1 MLFTSSSYNENKRAK
16 KRKRSL
22 KKWKE
27 GAVMSIAQFD
37 EIYDICCEEEDEVT
51 LLVKVKIPIEHS
63 KLMKDCIPDSNL
75 WWEGVVKEVQ
85 RLKESELSY
94 V

>member
-1 MLFTSSSYNENKRAK
+1 
-16 KRKRSL
+16 
-22 KKWKE
+22 
-27 GAVMSIAQFD
+27 MSIAQSD

-85 RLKESELSY
+85 RVKESELSY